1 MVVKYN
7 RVMFVTNSLSGGGA
21 ERATNILVNALRNAG
36 VEVSL
41 VAINDGVRDLV
52 EPKCPVFELNR
63 RWQGGVLTLF
73 SAYFAFQRV
82 IWKWKPDVIVL
93 NCDLPELLGSLSLGK
108 HKLVAV
114 EHATFPW
121 TKRIELGKIVRKILE
136 LRRVRWVS
144 VSDHL
149 SIWQSKQVP
158 RVIKNAVLI
167 PFQVSEPKFT
177 DVKRINFVGRLSTE
191 KQPNWILEIAKET
204 NISTRM
210 IGDGVLMQEL
220 QKSSKDLGCEVEF
233 LGHVSDPW
241 EYFEDSDLLIVPSL
255 FEGDGLVVVEALI
268 RGIPILLND
277 IPDLRRFQLP
287 EINYCKSVSQFAAA
301 IKSNSVSTEKFIIP
315 RNIVEQTINNRD
327 PKFVA
332 SQWGALLNEFH
343 PKGEF

>member
-1 MVVKYN
+1 
-7 RVMFVTNSLSGGGA
+7 MFVTNSLSGGGA
-21 ERATNILVNALRNAG
+21 ERATNILVNALSDAG
-36 VEVSL
+36 VEVAL
-41 VAINDGVRDLV
+41 VAINNGLSDLV

-73 SAYFAFQRV
+73 SAFFAFQRE
-82 IWKWKPDVIVL
+82 IWKWKPNVIVL

-121 TKRIELGKIVRKILE
+121 TKRIQLGKIVRKILE
-136 LRRVRWVS
+136 FRRVRWVS

-149 SIWQSKQVP
+149 SIWQSRQIP

-167 PFQVSEPKFT
+167 PVQVYEKVFT
-177 DVKRINFVGRLSTE
+177 DIKRINFVGRLSIE
-191 KQPNWILEIAKET
+191 KQPNWMLDIAKET
-204 NISTRM
+204 NVPTRI

-220 QKSSKDLGCEVEF
+220 QKSSKDLGGEVEF
-233 LGHVSDPW
+233 LGYVSNPW

-287 EINYCKSVSQFAAA
+287 EMNYCKSVSEFAAA
-301 IKSNSVSTEKFIIP
+301 VKSNSESTENFIVP
-315 RNIVEQTINNRD
+315 RNIVDRILNNRD

-332 SQWGALLNEFH
+332 SQWGDFLNEVH
-343 PKGEF
+343 TKGEF